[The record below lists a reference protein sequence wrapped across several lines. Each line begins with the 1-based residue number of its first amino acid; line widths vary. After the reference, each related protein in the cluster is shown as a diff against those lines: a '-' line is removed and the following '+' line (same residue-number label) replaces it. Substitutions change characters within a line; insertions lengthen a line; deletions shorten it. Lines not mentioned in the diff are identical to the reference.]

1 MVQYPVS
8 SVARTFTWSALS
20 AHADAFRKD
29 AQDAQDTEGVR
40 DRPPP
45 GTPGWR
51 ILPEPRRPK
60 AGMAL
65 NARLDHRNPLVF
77 DTHELGRRP
86 GALQRLTRTVDAPKD
101 LGIQG
106 VVGVP
111 EGAPVELELRL
122 ESVMEGVLVT
132 GTARARAEGEC
143 VRCLEPL
150 GLELEADFQEMFS
163 YPDADDRGR
172 VKAEPADDAG
182 ESAENEDRLFLEDG
196 LFDLEPVL
204 RDAVVLAL
212 PMQPVCQDDCPGLC
226 SQCGARLADDPDHH
240 HDAVDI
246 RWAALQ
252 GLAGSLEDG
261 EKDEM
266 SGAESGVDEKQE
278 K

>member
-1 MVQYPVS
+1 
-8 SVARTFTWSALS
+8 
-20 AHADAFRKD
+20 
-29 AQDAQDTEGVR
+29 
-40 DRPPP
+40 
-45 GTPGWR
+45 
-51 ILPEPRRPK
+51 
-60 AGMAL
+60 
-65 NARLDHRNPLVF
+65 
-77 DTHELGRRP
+77 
-86 GALQRLTRTVDAPKD
+86 
-101 LGIQG
+101 
-106 VVGVP
+106 VP
-111 EGAPVELELRL
+111 EGAPVELDLRL

-132 GTARARAEGEC
+132 GTARASAKGEC

-150 GLELEADFQEMFS
+150 EQVLTADFQEMFS

-172 VKAEPADDAG
+172 PKAEPADDA
-182 ESAENEDRLFLEDG
+182 EDDEDTLFLEDG

-226 SQCGARLADDPDHH
+226 SECGARLADDPEHH

-261 EKDEM
+261 EKDEL
-266 SGAESGVDEKQE
+266 SGAEPGVDEKQE

>member
-1 MVQYPVS
+1 MV
-8 SVARTFTWSALS
+8 
-20 AHADAFRKD
+20 
-29 AQDAQDTEGVR
+29 
-40 DRPPP
+40 
-45 GTPGWR
+45 
-51 ILPEPRRPK
+51 
-60 AGMAL
+60 L
-65 NARLDHRNPLVF
+65 NARLDHRDPLVF

-101 LGIQG
+101 FGVQG
-106 VVGVP
+106 VIGVP
-111 EGAPVELELRL
+111 EGAPVELDLRL

-150 GLELEADFQEMFS
+150 EQQLEADFQEMFS

-172 VKAEPADDAG
+172 PVAEPADDA
-182 ESAENEDRLFLEDG
+182 EEDEDRLFVEDG
-196 LFDLEPVL
+196 LIGLETVL

-212 PMQPVCQDDCPGLC
+212 PMQPVCREDCPGLC
-226 SQCGARLADDPDHH
+226 SECGARLADDPDHH

-252 GLAGSLEDG
+252 GLAGSLGDG
-261 EKDEM
+261 EKDEL
-266 SGAESGVDEKQE
+266 SGAEPGVDEKQE

>member
-1 MVQYPVS
+1 
-8 SVARTFTWSALS
+8 
-20 AHADAFRKD
+20 
-29 AQDAQDTEGVR
+29 
-40 DRPPP
+40 
-45 GTPGWR
+45 
-51 ILPEPRRPK
+51 
-60 AGMAL
+60 MASH
-65 NARLDHRNPLVF
+65 ARLDHRNPLVF

-86 GALQRLTRTVDAPKD
+86 GALQRLTRTVDAPGD
-101 LGIQG
+101 FGIKG

-111 EGAPVELELRL
+111 EGTPVELELRL

-132 GTARARAEGEC
+132 GTARATAEGEC

-150 GLELEADFQEMFS
+150 EQELEADFQEMFS

-172 VKAEPADDAG
+172 VKAEPADDA
-182 ESAENEDRLFLEDG
+182 EDDEDRLFLEDG

-212 PMQPVCQDDCPGLC
+212 PMQPVCQEDCPGLC
-226 SQCGARLADDPDHH
+226 SECGARLADDPDHH

-252 GLAGSLEDG
+252 GIAGSLESGD
-261 EKDEM
+261 KDEM
-266 SGAESGVDEKQE
+266 SGAEAGVDEKQE

>member
-1 MVQYPVS
+1 
-8 SVARTFTWSALS
+8 
-20 AHADAFRKD
+20 
-29 AQDAQDTEGVR
+29 
-40 DRPPP
+40 
-45 GTPGWR
+45 
-51 ILPEPRRPK
+51 
-60 AGMAL
+60 MAS
-65 NARLDHRNPLVF
+65 NARLDHRNPLVI

-86 GALQRLTRTVDAPKD
+86 GAMQRLTREVDAPRD
-101 LGIQG
+101 LGIEG

-111 EGAPVELELRL
+111 DGAPLELDLRL

-132 GTARARAEGEC
+132 GTARASAKGEC
-143 VRCLEPL
+143 VRCLEPV

-172 VKAEPADDAG
+172 VIAEPGDDA
-182 ESAENEDRLFLEDG
+182 EDDEDRQYIEDG
-196 LFDLEPVL
+196 LIDLEPLL

-212 PMQPVCQDDCPGLC
+212 PMQPVCQDDCQGLC
-226 SQCGARLADDPDHH
+226 SACGARLTDDPDHH

-252 GLAGSLEDG
+252 GLADTMSDG

-266 SGAESGVDEKQE
+266 SGDVPRSARADEKQE

>member
-1 MVQYPVS
+1 
-8 SVARTFTWSALS
+8 
-20 AHADAFRKD
+20 
-29 AQDAQDTEGVR
+29 
-40 DRPPP
+40 
-45 GTPGWR
+45 
-51 ILPEPRRPK
+51 
-60 AGMAL
+60 MAL

-86 GALQRLTRTVDAPKD
+86 GALQRLNRSIDAPKD

-106 VVGVP
+106 VIGVP
-111 EGAPVELELRL
+111 EGAPVELDLRL

-132 GTARARAEGEC
+132 GTARAQAEGEC

-150 GLELEADFQEMFS
+150 EFDLEAEFQEMFS

-172 VKAEPADDAG
+172 PKADPADDAEG
-182 ESAENEDRLFLEDG
+182 SADEDRLFIEDG

-212 PMQPVCQDDCPGLC
+212 PMQPVCQDDCLGLC
-226 SQCGARLADDPDHH
+226 SECGARLTDDPDHH

-252 GLAGSLEDG
+252 GLAGSLGDG
-261 EKDEM
+261 EKDKM
-266 SGAESGVDEKQE
+266 NGAEAGVDEKQE

>member
-1 MVQYPVS
+1 
-8 SVARTFTWSALS
+8 
-20 AHADAFRKD
+20 
-29 AQDAQDTEGVR
+29 
-40 DRPPP
+40 
-45 GTPGWR
+45 
-51 ILPEPRRPK
+51 
-60 AGMAL
+60 MAP

-86 GALQRLTRTVDAPKD
+86 GALQRLTRTVEAPAD
-101 LGIQG
+101 LGIGG

-111 EGAPVELELRL
+111 EGAPVALELRL

-150 GLELEADFQEMFS
+150 GFDLEADFQELFS

-172 VKAEPADDAG
+172 AHAEPGDDA
-182 ESAENEDRLFLEDG
+182 EDDEDRLFLEDG

-212 PMQPVCQDDCPGLC
+212 PMQPVCREDCPGLC
-226 SQCGARLADDPDHH
+226 SECGARLADDPDHH

-252 GLAGSLEDG
+252 ELAGSLKSGD
-261 EKDEM
+261 KDDT
-266 SGAESGVDEKQE
+266 SGAEAGVDEKQE
-278 K
+278 

>member
-1 MVQYPVS
+1 MS
-8 SVARTFTWSALS
+8 T
-20 AHADAFRKD
+20 
-29 AQDAQDTEGVR
+29 
-40 DRPPP
+40 
-45 GTPGWR
+45 
-51 ILPEPRRPK
+51 
-60 AGMAL
+60 
-65 NARLDHRNPLVF
+65 RLDHRNPLVF

-86 GALQRLTRTVDAPKD
+86 GAMQRLSRTVDAPKD

-106 VVGVP
+106 VIGVP
-111 EGAPVELELRL
+111 EGDPVELELRL

-132 GTARARAEGEC
+132 GTARALAKGEC
-143 VRCLEPL
+143 VRCLEPI
-150 GLELEADFQEMFS
+150 GLDAEADFQEMFS

-172 VKAEPADDAG
+172 VRTEPADDAG
-182 ESAENEDRLFLEDG
+182 ESPEDEDRLFLEDG

-212 PMQPVCQDDCPGLC
+212 PMQPVCQDDCEGLC
-226 SQCGARLADDPDHH
+226 SECGVRLADEPGHH

-252 GLAGSLEDG
+252 GLAGSIQDG

-266 SGAESGVDEKQE
+266 SGDAHRSAHVDEKQE

>member
-1 MVQYPVS
+1 
-8 SVARTFTWSALS
+8 
-20 AHADAFRKD
+20 
-29 AQDAQDTEGVR
+29 
-40 DRPPP
+40 
-45 GTPGWR
+45 
-51 ILPEPRRPK
+51 
-60 AGMAL
+60 MAL

-86 GALQRLTRTVDAPKD
+86 GALQRLTRTIDAPRD
-101 LGIQG
+101 LGLQG
-106 VVGVP
+106 VIEVP
-111 EGAPVELELRL
+111 EGAPVELDLRL

-132 GTARARAEGEC
+132 GTARATAEGEC
-143 VRCLEPL
+143 VRCLEPV
-150 GLELEADFQEMFS
+150 GLALEADFQEMFS

-172 VKAEPADDAG
+172 VKAEPADDA
-182 ESAENEDRLFLEDG
+182 EEDEDTLFLEDG

-226 SQCGARLADDPDHH
+226 SECGARLADDPDHH

-266 SGAESGVDEKQE
+266 SGGVPRSAPADEKQE